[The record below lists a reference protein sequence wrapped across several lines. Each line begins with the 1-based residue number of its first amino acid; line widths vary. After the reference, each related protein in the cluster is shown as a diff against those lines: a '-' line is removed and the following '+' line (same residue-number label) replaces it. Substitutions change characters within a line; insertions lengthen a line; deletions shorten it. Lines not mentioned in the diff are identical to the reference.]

1 MESESVM
8 GKTEPGLQE
17 DIQSEEEL
25 LASKESRDHLK
36 GNFQVMTLLLVSMD
50 SLEVLI
56 NFLEIISNFLETF
69 IRGTSTVTALL
80 LA

>member
-1 MESESVM
+1 MDSESVM
-8 GKTEPGLQE
+8 GNKEPGLQE

-36 GNFQVMTLLLVSMD
+36 GNFQVMTLLLVSTD
-50 SLEVLI
+50 FLKILI
-56 NFLEIISNFLETF
+56 NFLEIL
-69 IRGTSTVTALL
+69 IRGTSAVTTLL

>member
-1 MESESVM
+1 MDSESVM
-8 GKTEPGLQE
+8 GNKGPGLQE

-36 GNFQVMTLLLVSMD
+36 GNFQVMTLLLVSTD
-50 SLEVLI
+50 FLEILI
-56 NFLEIISNFLETF
+56 NFLEIL
-69 IRGTSTVTALL
+69 IRGTSKVTTLL

>member
-36 GNFQVMTLLLVSMD
+36 SNFQVTTLLLVSTD
-50 SLEVLI
+50 FLEILI
-56 NFLEIISNFLETF
+56 NFLEIL
-69 IRGTSTVTALL
+69 IRGAPKVTTLL